1 MRRTLRRPRLAIRKR
16 VVLGAAM
23 CINATGCTSSTE
35 QSQTLTPATLEAV
48 TSTVLAGTVG
58 TEVTPAP
65 TVRVKDRNGN
75 PMQGVQ
81 VFFTVTAGAG
91 TPQSVSKRTGADG
104 TASVAWTLG
113 WNRGANSL
121 AASAG
126 GGSLV
131 FTATADAGPPA
142 FLRRLTDVRLGIA
155 GTTLGEPLAVRIDD
169 RFGNS
174 VAGVA
179 VSFDVISGG
188 GTVGG
193 SIATTDYAGIARSGP
208 WTLGAP
214 GENVVRASSPG
225 LPPVAF
231 TLAALGSGGLAG
243 LSYELE
249 NTTIGSS
256 SHSGV
261 TSRIVFGQNGEFSL
275 QVTVRPGQ
283 GDSVLLE
290 GHGVYW
296 TSDSVILLKYAGGF
310 LSSLFQA
317 LSLWPPDGPAD
328 SDTGSILGD
337 AIKILRC
344 WGEDLTASGP
354 IAAWTSRGNS
364 RMCRQ

>member
-1 MRRTLRRPRLAIRKR
+1 MRPTLHRPRLAIRTS
-16 VVLGAAM
+16 VVLGAAA
-23 CINATGCTSSTE
+23 CIVAAGCTSSTE
-35 QSQTLTPATLEAV
+35 QSQAPTPATVEALTP
-48 TSTVLAGTVG
+48 TSLVGIVG
-58 TEVTPAP
+58 TAASPAP
-65 TVRVKDRNGN
+65 TVRVKDRDGN

-81 VFFTVTAGAG
+81 VFFTVTAGGG
-91 TPQSVSKRTGADG
+91 TPQSVSKRTDADG

-121 AASAG
+121 TASAG
-126 GGSLV
+126 LGRVV
-131 FTATADAGPPA
+131 FAANADAGPPA

-155 GTTLGEPLAVRIDD
+155 GTTLGEPLAVRVDD

-179 VSFDVISGG
+179 VTFDVISGG

-193 SIATTDYAGIARSGP
+193 NVASTDFAGIAISGP

-214 GENVVRASSPG
+214 GENVVRASIPG
-225 LPPVAF
+225 LQPVAF

-249 NTTIGSS
+249 SAMIGSS

-261 TSRIVFGQNGEFSL
+261 SSRIVFGQNGEFSS

-283 GDSVLLE
+283 GDPVLIE

-296 TSDSVILLKYAGGF
+296 TSDSVILLKYASGF
-310 LSSLFQA
+310 LSSLLQA
-317 LSLWPPDGPAD
+317 LDSWPRDGSAD

-344 WGEDLTASGP
+344 WGADCYDSV
-354 IAAWTSRGNS
+354 WTYRRVAPGAN
-364 RMCRQ
+364 